1 MLGFQTDIFVDAVI
15 LLTKCKDDKITDLVN
30 QLIEI
35 YYEDTR
41 THPEND
47 NALNKNFVELLN
59 KLKKIPNSPTSDVER
74 SSLLIQFLTDPVL
87 QQDNVVF
94 NYIKDIFNTVAPEG
108 IDRPKSE
115 QLQKKL
121 SASILLNKCNKIVR
135 KMFNK
140 LSACNTTLD
149 TEKQEMY
156 LNDSINLAR
165 QMIDLTQSTDRLTSG
180 AIERIDISS
189 KESIQ
194 KSLNLYKEREVSC
207 KLRTGLQGLNQ
218 MLGKRGAFALGEC
231 AAFFALNHNYKSG
244 MLMTIARGLVKYNT
258 PQFIPGKGKPLILFI
273 TLENEANRDLMWF
286 YEYAY
291 KQTFRKNCDGLTDEE
306 IISFI
311 QDFYSEQGFEF
322 IIERRDGG
330 KYGYDEHVS
339 LIESYESAGYN
350 VVAVLVDYA
359 NKMKK
364 GSSGNPSTSQK
375 GNHNL
380 IADLF
385 SNLCTFHKTKGILF
399 ITAHQLNRDAQNLVS
414 NVKVNVVKH
423 FGPQFAADSIDVC
436 RELDLEIYMLIER
449 NLSGKK
455 FLTMQRGK
463 HRYVDDTPV
472 AHMYCAYPFE
482 EIDGVNIG
490 IADDINGEPGF
501 VRDIYTC
508 SDDENNNNLDDEFT
522 SVF

>member
-1 MLGFQTDIFVDAVI
+1 MNFNFMSFLDKSTIDIEVIVMLGFQTDIFVDAVI

-35 YYEDTR
+35 YYEDAR

-94 NYIKDIFNTVAPEG
+94 NSIKDMFNTVATEG
-108 IDRPKSE
+108 IDGPKSE

-258 PQFIPGKGKPLILFI
+258 PQFIPGKGKLLILFI
-273 TLENEANRDLMWF
+273 TLENEANRDLIWF

-291 KQTFRKNCDGLTDEE
+291 K
-306 IISFI
+306 
-311 QDFYSEQGFEF
+311 
-322 IIERRDGG
+322 
-330 KYGYDEHVS
+330 
-339 LIESYESAGYN
+339 
-350 VVAVLVDYA
+350 
-359 NKMKK
+359 KK
-364 GSSGNPSTSQK
+364 
-375 GNHNL
+375 
-380 IADLF
+380 
-385 SNLCTFHKTKGILF
+385 
-399 ITAHQLNRDAQNLVS
+399 
-414 NVKVNVVKH
+414 
-423 FGPQFAADSIDVC
+423 
-436 RELDLEIYMLIER
+436 
-449 NLSGKK
+449 
-455 FLTMQRGK
+455 
-463 HRYVDDTPV
+463 
-472 AHMYCAYPFE
+472 
-482 EIDGVNIG
+482 
-490 IADDINGEPGF
+490 
-501 VRDIYTC
+501 
-508 SDDENNNNLDDEFT
+508 
-522 SVF
+522 